1 MLHSLLQFS
10 PEKMTQTVYV
20 RFSYEDK
27 VSEEVPINV
36 GLDLSKNS
44 NRKKL
49 LNRLLKSNPNITEV
63 SFTK

>member
-1 MLHSLLQFS
+1 
-10 PEKMTQTVYV
+10 MTQTVYV

-36 GLDLSKNS
+36 ELDLTKNS

-49 LNRLLKSNPNITEV
+49 INRLLKSNPNITEV
-63 SFTK
+63 SLIK

>member
-1 MLHSLLQFS
+1 
-10 PEKMTQTVYV
+10 MTQTVYV

-27 VSEEVPINV
+27 VSEEIPIHV
-36 GLDLSKNS
+36 ELDLSKNS

-63 SFTK
+63 SFIK

>member
-1 MLHSLLQFS
+1 M

-20 RFSYEDK
+20 RFSYDDK
-27 VSEEVPINV
+27 VSEEVPIHV

-44 NRKKL
+44 NRKRL

-63 SFTK
+63 SFIK

>member
-1 MLHSLLQFS
+1 MSTSTQTTIT
-10 PEKMTQTVYV
+10 KMTQTVYV
-20 RFSYEDK
+20 RFSYDDK

-44 NRKKL
+44 NRKRL

-63 SFTK
+63 SFIK

>member
-1 MLHSLLQFS
+1 
-10 PEKMTQTVYV
+10 MTQTVYV
-20 RFSYEDK
+20 RFSYDDK

-36 GLDLSKNS
+36 ELDLTKNS

-63 SFTK
+63 SFLK

>member
-1 MLHSLLQFS
+1 
-10 PEKMTQTVYV
+10 MTQTVYV

-36 GLDLSKNS
+36 ELDLTKNS

-63 SFTK
+63 SLV

>member
-1 MLHSLLQFS
+1 
-10 PEKMTQTVYV
+10 MTQTVYV

-36 GLDLSKNS
+36 ELDLTKNS

-63 SFTK
+63 SFIK

>member
-1 MLHSLLQFS
+1 
-10 PEKMTQTVYV
+10 MTQTVYV

-36 GLDLSKNS
+36 ELDLTKNS

-49 LNRLLKSNPNITEV
+49 LNQLLKSNPTITEV
-63 SFTK
+63 SFIK

>member
-1 MLHSLLQFS
+1 
-10 PEKMTQTVYV
+10 MTQTVYV

-36 GLDLSKNS
+36 ELDLTKYSYRN
-44 NRKKL
+44 KL

-63 SFTK
+63 SFLK